1 MMPQEENA
9 ARISHDMERIKKTQD
24 STSRKQSLMENP
36 WMRQRSFEKCWV
48 LGVTPR
54 KMRSP
59 WMLKSI
65 TVRKKRGL
73 CSGQR
78 RP

>member
-1 MMPQEENA
+1 
-9 ARISHDMERIKKTQD
+9 MET
-24 STSRKQSLMENP
+24 P

-48 LGVTPR
+48 FGVTLR

-65 TVRKKRGL
+65 TVRKKGAYVQDSADLSCTEANIPDRIT
-73 CSGQR
+73 QR
-78 RP
+78 VLRRVALSQYI